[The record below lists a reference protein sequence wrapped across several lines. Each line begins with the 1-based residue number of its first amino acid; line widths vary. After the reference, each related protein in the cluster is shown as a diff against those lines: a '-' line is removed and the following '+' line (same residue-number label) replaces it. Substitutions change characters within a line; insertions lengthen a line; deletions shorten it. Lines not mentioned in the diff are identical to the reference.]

1 MKLQSVEHILGSL
14 SILLC
19 LVFAGAVIA
28 EHTFLLSH
36 QGFSF
41 VASLF
46 AAFIVSAYLDT
57 RCNLNLKFGSLE
69 SVVWRSVSL
78 ATMLILFGAFMII
91 RDAEDFL
98 SSLSISFGIII
109 FFWAMPLI
117 AIWALLLRDRE
128 KNRPQARRF
137 AYGHILITMLV
148 LSYWALEIRWSK
160 I

>member
-1 MKLQSVEHILGSL
+1 MKLRSVEHILGLL

-28 EHTFLLSH
+28 ERTSFLSH

-41 VASLF
+41 VSSLF
-46 AAFIVSAYLDT
+46 AAFIISAYLDS
-57 RCNLNLKFGSLE
+57 RCKLDLKFGSLE

-91 RDAEDFL
+91 RDAEHFL
-98 SSLSISFGIII
+98 SALSISFGIII
-109 FFWAMPLI
+109 FFWAAPLA

-128 KNRPQARRF
+128 RNRPQARRF

-148 LSYWALEIRWSK
+148 LSFWALEKKWL
-160 I
+160 